1 MFPVRQLTVKGR
13 PLAAALHACQATTG
27 QAPEG
32 PCLQLIWGPNISG
45 LQFRGRTPVSATSY

>member
-13 PLAAALHACQATTG
+13 PLAAALHACQAATG

-32 PCLQLIWGPNISG
+32 PRLQLIWGQNLSG
-45 LQFRGRTPVSATSY
+45 LQFRGRTPVSVASY